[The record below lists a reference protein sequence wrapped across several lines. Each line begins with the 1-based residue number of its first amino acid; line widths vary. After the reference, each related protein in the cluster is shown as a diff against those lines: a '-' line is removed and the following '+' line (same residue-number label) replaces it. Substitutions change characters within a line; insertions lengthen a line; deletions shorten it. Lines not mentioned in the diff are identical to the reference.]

1 MKGLTSSHCINEAV
15 QVFAALRQTDRQT
28 DRRERKTGEEE
39 REKMTGLTII
49 HCITVSVQV
58 FTVAWY
64 RVCEKWKTQVIPDSL
79 ASIMY
84 WFCFYFAATN

>member
-1 MKGLTSSHCINEAV
+1 
-15 QVFAALRQTDRQT
+15 
-28 DRRERKTGEEE
+28 
-39 REKMTGLTII
+39 MTGLTII